1 MPASNKKVG
10 KKKIVTVFVF
20 IFTVFVTVFAPDF
33 FFSPWKRCNESC
45 QSSVNKLALAFLSH
59 SLDMSYLMPLTHQRF
74 ENVSAAAVFVIRKKW
89 SQMTHFI
96 SREDRVPSDV

>member
-33 FFSPWKRCNESC
+33 FFLLERDVMK
-45 QSSVNKLALAFLSH
+45 V
-59 SLDMSYLMPLTHQRF
+59 
-74 ENVSAAAVFVIRKKW
+74 V
-89 SQMTHFI
+89 
-96 SREDRVPSDV
+96 RVQ